1 MENQEKVQISLSK
14 LEEQIN
20 SGMKRKEIAEFY
32 GLPESNV
39 AKILKDNGL
48 QIRKF
53 HEPKYVIVDDRENSE
68 PEEQKEATATFDFD
82 RVDEVSE
89 IQDEEQEAQIE
100 GNAVSWEA

>member
-32 GLPESNV
+32 GLPESNI

-53 HEPKYVIVDDRENSE
+53 HEPKYVIVDDREQQ
-68 PEEQKEATATFDFD
+68 EEREEATGTLDFD
-82 RVDEVSE
+82 RADEVSE
-89 IQDEEQEAQIE
+89 IQDEQQEAQTE

>member
-14 LEEQIN
+14 LEKQIN
-20 SGMKRKEIAEFY
+20 SGMKKKEIAEFY

-53 HEPKYVIVDDRENSE
+53 HVPKYVIVDDRGISV
-68 PEEQKEATATFDFD
+68 PEGQKGATATFDFD

-89 IQDEEQEAQIE
+89 IQNEEQEAQIE